1 MRDYR
6 NYQVWEKAHQF
17 VLAVYAAT
25 RSFPVAE
32 QYGLTGQ
39 LRRSAASIPANIAEG
54 CGRSTDADFARFL
67 QIASGSANE
76 SEYQLLLARDL
87 NYIDSETHDQ
97 LVQDVAEIRKML
109 AVLMTKL
116 RA

>member
-6 NYQVWEKAHQF
+6 SYQVWEKAHKF

-25 RSFPVAE
+25 RSFPAE
-32 QYGLTGQ
+32 ELYGLTSQ
-39 LRRSAASIPANIAEG
+39 LRRASASIPANIAEG
-54 CGRSTDADFARFL
+54 CGRATDADFARFL

-87 NYIDSETHDQ
+87 GYIESQTHDQ
-97 LVQDVAEIRKML
+97 LAQKVAEIRKML
-109 AVLMTKL
+109 ASLMTKL